1 MKSKEKQSG
10 FGMGMLTMLI
20 GSIGSNLSSLGGWV
34 TYVGLALM
42 LTCLVI
48 VYLYTKSK

>member
-20 GSIGSNLSSLGGWV
+20 GSIGSNLFSLGGWV
-34 TYVGLALM
+34 TYLGLTFM
-42 LTCLVI
+42 LACLAI
-48 VYLYTKSK
+48 VYFYTKSK